1 MSSMKR
7 VVGAVLF
14 GVSCLACGT
23 STAAQQPPAQQQT
36 PQRQEEYVP
45 IEELPPQDQLP
56 AAPLLIGAY
65 VFVVAVLFVYLLS
78 LSRRLGVVQREVER
92 LETDLKRTSRP

>member
-1 MSSMKR
+1 MTSMKR
-7 VVGAVLF
+7 VVGALLLAA
-14 GVSCLACGT
+14 SCIALGSSA
-23 STAAQQPPAQQQT
+23 AAQQQPPE
-36 PQRQEEYVP
+36 RQEVYVP

-65 VFVVAVLFVYLLS
+65 AFVIVVLFLYLVS
-78 LSRRLGVVQREVER
+78 LSRRLSVVRREVER